1 MVVRV
6 TAAVMVCSSSIL
18 TDTGQHQLF
27 AQRLPGRFSQFLA
40 GSINAAQ
47 HVFEHRSEHG
57 FQTMDFVPSDSICTI
72 SKRNSYAF
80 VSQKATEAILV
91 DRQEEGAR
99 SRAAGPDCLAT
110 SQNGI
115 HSGDVGLLTDLVE
128 QSSMCPRLLAVLF

>member
-6 TAAVMVCSSSIL
+6 TAAVMLSSSSIL

-57 FQTMDFVPSDSICTI
+57 FQTMDFVPSDSICAI
-72 SKRNSYAF
+72 LKRNSYAF
-80 VSQKATEAILV
+80 VIQKATEAILV

-99 SRAAGPDCLAT
+99 SRAAGTVSLAT